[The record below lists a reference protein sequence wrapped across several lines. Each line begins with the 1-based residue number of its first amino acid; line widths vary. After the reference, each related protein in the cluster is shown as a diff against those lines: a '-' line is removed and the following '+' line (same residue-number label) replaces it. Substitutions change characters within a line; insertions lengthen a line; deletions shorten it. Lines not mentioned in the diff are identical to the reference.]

1 MLNGCDHAFR
11 RLALPLC
18 ALLALT
24 GCATGGSTSAEASGG
39 ESTPAETGTSEELPA
54 HRQLGYR
61 LEWRG
66 FPVTADRAEIDTVEV
81 FDDLLVVRDSAN
93 TISAVE
99 ISTGVNRWATQAG
112 DRLDRVYGLA
122 RSPGGE
128 VLVSSDTELM
138 FYDAKTGTLE
148 RRQRYDQLVSTGPVI
163 IGRYACVGCENGQ
176 LLIHNMTSGFRQH
189 AYDFGATIEVSPVEI
204 DGFVGAVARN
214 GRVFV
219 IDPNTGSSIG
229 RTRVYDEADAPP
241 ASSATAMFVAS
252 RDQSLWAFEA
262 RGGKTRWRVRTQAPV
277 THPPVYAG
285 GVVYCVIPEKG
296 LGAYDAIT
304 GEELWTADGVFADA
318 VCRRGDRIIAWD
330 GNTVYAVQASSG
342 DVMNTFELTGVDR
355 LIASEFEEG
364 DLYTVST
371 ANDEIRR
378 HVPIR

>member
-1 MLNGCDHAFR
+1 MFNGCDHAFR

-18 ALLALT
+18 ALVGLT
-24 GCATGGSTSAEASGG
+24 GCATGGSASADPAGG
-39 ESTPAETGTSEELPA
+39 EPMPERASMTEELPA

-66 FPVTADRAEIDTVEV
+66 FPVTADRARIDDVAV
-81 FDDLLVVRDSAN
+81 YDDLLVVRDSAN
-93 TISAVE
+93 TVSAVE

-122 RSPGGE
+122 RSPEGE

-138 FYDAKTGTLE
+138 FYDAKTGTLAD
-148 RRQRYDQLVSTGPVI
+148 RQDYGLLVSTGPVI

-189 AYDFGATIEVSPVEI
+189 GYDFGATIEVDPVEI
-204 DGFVGAVARN
+204 DGHVGAVARN

-219 IDPNTGSSIG
+219 IDPKTGSSIG
-229 RTRVYDEADAPP
+229 RTRVYADADVAP

-262 RGGKTRWRVRTQAPV
+262 RNGKTRWRVRTQGPL
-277 THPPVYAG
+277 THAPVYAG
-285 GVVYCVIPEKG
+285 GTVYCVIPQRG
-296 LGAYDAIT
+296 LSAFDAIT
-304 GEELWTADGVFADA
+304 GDELWSVDGVFADA
-318 VCRRGDRIIAWD
+318 VCRRGDRIVAWD

-342 DVMNTFELTGVDR
+342 DVMDSFELPGVSD
-355 LIASEFEEG
+355 IVASAFEEG
-364 DLYTVST
+364 DLYTVS
-371 ANDEIRR
+371 ARDGEIRR